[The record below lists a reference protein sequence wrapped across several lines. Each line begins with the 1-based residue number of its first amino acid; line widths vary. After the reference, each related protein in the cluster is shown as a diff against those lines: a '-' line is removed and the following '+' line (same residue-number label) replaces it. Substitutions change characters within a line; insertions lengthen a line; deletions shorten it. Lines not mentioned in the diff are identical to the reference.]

1 MVGIHSLNIPGKND
15 GKVSIDRT
23 KISGMKEH
31 LIIHATHPYL
41 MKNKTAIQSTR
52 RFLQTGS
59 FKTESA

>member
-1 MVGIHSLNIPGKND
+1 MGKDD

-41 MKNKTAIQSTR
+41 MKNKTAIRSTLQ
-52 RFLQTGS
+52 FLQKGS
-59 FKTESA
+59 FQGRINENPGKSV